1 MRKPQTARWCGKSL
15 LGLAALLVN
24 AGASPA
30 DDNPAP
36 PIEAKAAFEAMKAL
50 AGTWNIEE
58 APQVGPSTTI
68 VYKVVGNGSAVVED
82 MFPGSDHAMVSVYH
96 LDGDELVMT
105 HYCAAGNQPHLKLD
119 RSGSTDKT
127 FRFDYAGGTNLDP
140 VKDAHMHEG
149 QLIWL
154 EDGRVK
160 SSWTGYAEGKPS
172 GTHEFTLKRAE

>member
-1 MRKPQTARWCGKSL
+1 MRTTQAARWGGKGI
-15 LGLAALLVN
+15 LGLAALLVST
-24 AGASPA
+24 GVSPA

-36 PIEAKAAFEAMKAL
+36 PLEAKAAFEAMKAL
-50 AGTWNIEE
+50 AGTWQVEE
-58 APQVGPSTTI
+58 APAQDATATI
-68 VYKVVGNGSAVVED
+68 VYKVVGNGSALVED

-119 RSGSTDKT
+119 RSDSTAKT
-127 FRFDYAGGTNLDP
+127 LKFDYAGGTNLDP

-149 QLIWL
+149 QLTWL